1 MANDITTKIKELF
14 DDFYADGYKKLPFKY
29 DGGDVYEATYNR
41 PVMIGKYPPYVIVRD
56 GEAELAEEYEA
67 EEIFD
72 LSYLPEN
79 RIASAG
85 YDSTEM
91 SNEWA
96 ERLADDIDN

>member
-1 MANDITTKIKELF
+1 MTNDITAKIKELF

-41 PVMIGKYPPYVIVRD
+41 LVMIGKYPPYVIVRD

-67 EEIFD
+67 EEIFE

-91 SNEWA
+91 SDEWA